1 MILTENARLPKGTK
15 IRFIK
20 NESTNRICIGIVAT
34 LCADYLGDGNVEIT
48 FPSPW
53 FKGEPAHELTTVE
66 NHAGPRFEIVAARF
80 GFKEWIKRIER
91 KES

>member
-20 NESTNRICIGIVAT
+20 NGSTNPACIGIVAT
-34 LCADYLGDGNVEIT
+34 LCADYLGDENVEIK

-53 FKGEPAHELTTVE
+53 FKDDQAHELTPVK
-66 NHAGPRFEIVAARF
+66 NHAGPRFEIVAARP
-80 GFKEWIKRIER
+80 GFKEWIKKIER